1 MKKGIVI
8 FAVIL
13 INVSSFSQD
22 FRKPLIE
29 AMNAY
34 KQNDYAL
41 FYDKI
46 KEAHEFHPYH
56 QGILYQFGIA
66 AALTN
71 RSDEAIQKLKQ
82 AILINADFDLFN
94 PDVHSLNE
102 LDAFKKLLTLQKES
116 QKLILNSDTSFVL
129 KDRIL
134 HVEGIDYSIS
144 NQTFY
149 LGSIHKRKIIQVTK
163 DLKVSDFC
171 SSGFEG
177 MTSIFGVKVDE
188 KRNLLWA
195 CSSPME
201 EMENYDTLSKSY
213 VYKFEMSSGKLL
225 KRYETPANI
234 KNCIFGDLLLDEAG
248 TVFISDSKNNLILT
262 ITGKSEKIER
272 YLDSKE
278 FWNIQGLA
286 LTPDSKFMFIADYIK
301 GIFRL
306 DLITKEL
313 KTIVNTLDVSLKG
326 IDGVYFYHNSLIAIQ
341 NGVAPLRCSRYY
353 LNQNLDAISDF
364 KIIDR
369 KHPAYNEPTLGV
381 IVDNL
386 FFYIANSQWGGY
398 TNDHHINPESKLQD
412 IVILKSSLK

>member
-13 INVSSFSQD
+13 INVYSFSQD

-34 KQNDYAL
+34 RQNDYAL

-94 PDVHSLNE
+94 PDVHLLKE

-129 KDRIL
+129 KDRTL
-134 HVEGIDYSIS
+134 HVEGIDYSKS

-149 LGSIHKRKIIQVTK
+149 FGSIHKRKIIQVTK
-163 DLKVSDFC
+163 DGKVSDFC

-201 EMENYDTLSKSY
+201 EMENYDTLSTSY

-225 KRYETPANI
+225 KRYEMPADI
-234 KNCIFGDLLLDEAG
+234 KSCIFGDLLLDEAG

-262 ITGKSEKIER
+262 VTGKSEKIER
-272 YLDSKE
+272 YFDSKE

-306 DLITKEL
+306 DLKTKEL
-313 KTIVNTLDVSLKG
+313 KTIINTLDVSLKG
-326 IDGVYFYHNSLIAIQ
+326 IDGLYFYHNSLIAIQ

-353 LNQNLDAISDF
+353 LNQNLDAIGDF

-381 IVDNL
+381 IVDSL

-398 TNDHHINPESKLQD
+398 TNDHQLNPETKLQD